1 MTWLFTTTDFLKVG
15 SIQKILI
22 VAGAR
27 EKSCKR
33 RDGKHESAQDT
44 LPRNSAET
52 AGVVGVI
59 PVVAHNKILT
69 LWNNNLRHIPVH
81 SIGRVSVEHNIGL
94 IQSLIVDINNSIGQR
109 YGIAGQTNDSL
120 LIVDFAA
127 RQNRR
132 LLGWILRVKQHN
144 VASLNVGHDRT
155 VEG

>member
-1 MTWLFTTTDFLKVG
+1 MPFPNPTMTWLFTTTDFLKVG

-120 LIVDFAA
+120 LIVDFI
-127 RQNRR
+127 
-132 LLGWILRVKQHN
+132 LLFPIIP
-144 VASLNVGHDRT
+144 
-155 VEG
+155 

>member
-59 PVVAHNKILT
+59 PVVAHQLGVV
-69 LWNNNLRHIPVH
+69 L
-81 SIGRVSVEHNIGL
+81 
-94 IQSLIVDINNSIGQR
+94 IGQF
-109 YGIAGQTNDSL
+109 AG
-120 LIVDFAA
+120 
-127 RQNRR
+127 
-132 LLGWILRVKQHN
+132 G
-144 VASLNVGHDRT
+144 
-155 VEG
+155 VENIDL